1 LCTPQNIIAGAF
13 GGVLE
18 FAAAFAGKATNCM
31 LPLDGI
37 KVLAIEQAVA
47 APLASRHLADFGAR
61 VIKIE
66 RPGGGDFS
74 RGYDTAVRGMS
85 SWFVWLNR
93 SKESLTLD
101 LKQAEGKSIV
111 DRLIGESDVLLH
123 NLAPGAAERL
133 GLSGDALLAKYPRLI
148 VCEISGYGAGG
159 PYEGKK
165 AYDLLIQNETGLVA
179 STGTPES
186 PAKTGISA
194 ADIAAGVYAFSGVL
208 LALRKR
214 DQTGRGSVLRVSLF
228 DALSEWMLPAGY
240 FAAYSGKAP
249 RPSGAEHASIAPYG
263 PYRCGDGNE
272 VTLAIQNEREWER
285 FCASV
290 LRRPEVASD
299 PRFRRNPLRSENR
312 AALRS
317 VIEEAFAALTMEQ
330 ATERLEAADIASAQR
345 KTVQQFWEHPQHAA
359 RKRWREIDSPVGT
372 LAALEPAIIM
382 DGFEARMGGV
392 PALGQ
397 HTDAILNRLGYSA
410 TEISRLR
417 AAAVI

>member
-1 LCTPQNIIAGAF
+1 
-13 GGVLE
+13 
-18 FAAAFAGKATNCM
+18 M

-37 KVLAIEQAVA
+37 KVIAIEQAVA

-66 RPGGGDFS
+66 RPNSGDFA

-101 LKQAEGKSIV
+101 LKHTESKTILG
-111 DRLIGESDVLLH
+111 RLIAESDVLLH
-123 NLAPGAAERL
+123 NLGPGAAQRT
-133 GLSGDALLAKYPRLI
+133 GLDGDKLVEKHPRLI
-148 VCEISGYGAGG
+148 VCEIGGYGAGG
-159 PYEGKK
+159 PYEDKK

-179 STGTPES
+179 STGTPEA
-186 PAKTGISA
+186 PAKAGISA
-194 ADIAAGVYAFSGVL
+194 ADIAAGVYAFSGIL

-214 DQTGRGSVLRVSLF
+214 DQTGRGGVLRVSLF
-228 DALSEWMLPAGY
+228 DALSEWMMPTGY
-240 FAAYSGKAP
+240 FAAYSGRAP

-263 PYRCGDGNE
+263 SYHCGDGNQIN
-272 VTLAIQNEREWER
+272 LAIQNEREWAR
-285 FCASV
+285 FCAGV
-290 LRRPEVASD
+290 LQRPEVATD
-299 PRFRRNPLRSENR
+299 PRFCRNPLRSENR

-317 VIEEAFAALTMEQ
+317 VIEEVFSALTMQ
-330 ATERLEAADIASAQR
+330 QVTKRLDAAEIANAHR

-359 RKRWREIDSPVGT
+359 RNRWREIDSEAGT
-372 LAALEPAIIM
+372 LAALQPPIILDGLEPH
-382 DGFEARMGGV
+382 MGGV

-397 HTDAILNRLGYSA
+397 HTDTILRNLGYTA
-410 TEISRLR
+410 EQISRLR